1 MASICPT
8 CSHTTHTAIWLA
20 EDVFKSR
27 WWLPL
32 KHDESG
38 FIGCVGSAPGTKEPI
53 IILFPASL
61 YINCLRQSV
70 CMQTVWVL
78 AESKILADP
87 LTHCITGEHETTA
100 KSLIALCLSDVK
112 NWNIYDFGVT
122 LIFSL
127 CKKKQRR
134 GSFLYCFWRTSD
146 QRAPWIWRVAVCWC
160 NLFIKKRD
168 LGWRRCNCQRSGS
181 MCGSSHMQSHEW
193 IYGGS

>member
-1 MASICPT
+1 MVCSTASICPA

-32 KHDESG
+32 KHDVSG

-53 IILFPASL
+53 TILFPASL

-78 AESKILADP
+78 AESEILADP

-112 NWNIYDFGVT
+112 NRNIYDFGVT

-127 CKKKQRR
+127 CKKTAQRFF
-134 GSFLYCFWRTSD
+134 SLLFLEN
-146 QRAPWIWRVAVCWC
+146 IWPKCSM
-160 NLFIKKRD
+160 NLT
-168 LGWRRCNCQRSGS
+168 
-181 MCGSSHMQSHEW
+181 CGSLLM
-193 IYGGS
+193 